1 MKKLLFTLVLLI
13 SISAFSQKATP
24 FIIEHCKDA
33 MTDVE
38 YLFSQKK
45 LICANASKT
54 QGFTITPKLKSE
66 EGSIILSG
74 LMCENVNIGNCDE
87 NDKLIFLF
95 EDNTKITL
103 ISFNKFNCK
112 GNAYFDFE
120 NGQLSELSTKKIKDI
135 RFSNGYSFESL
146 TVSLRQD
153 QQDYFL
159 KAITNQKVVEVDCSK

>member
-1 MKKLLFTLVLLI
+1 MINLI
-13 SISAFSQKATP
+13 
-24 FIIEHCKDA
+24 
-33 MTDVE
+33 
-38 YLFSQKK
+38 
-45 LICANASKT
+45 
-54 QGFTITPKLKSE
+54 
-66 EGSIILSG
+66 
-74 LMCENVNIGNCDE
+74 
-87 NDKLIFLF
+87 